1 MDLQDILT
9 DLEMIALENEYAQQA
24 GVDKT
29 MQEGDSSIY

>member
-1 MDLQDILT
+1 
-9 DLEMIALENEYAQQA
+9 MIALENEYAQQA